1 MCHELLLFVWEKP
14 HSLSSVL
21 KILGKRRYHHLLKW
35 KLGHIGYFWTVE
47 KSYVTSPWSRQKSLL
62 SGSSFVL
69 KVPPRKMLNQLRDLV
84 PGTTKVLSTSFL
96 PDCPF
101 KMSGAAQM
109 HFGSCYAPK
118 YANLFLKEDGF
129 LKEAGSTFGLQ
140 S

>member
-1 MCHELLLFVWEKP
+1 MEVRSHWVLLTL
-14 HSLSSVL
+14 
-21 KILGKRRYHHLLKW
+21 
-35 KLGHIGYFWTVE
+35 E

-101 KMSGAAQM
+101 KMSGAAQT

-129 LKEAGSTFGLQ
+129 LKEPGSTFGLQ

>member
-1 MCHELLLFVWEKP
+1 MSQGTLFQVLQMYCLLL
-14 HSLSSVL
+14 
-21 KILGKRRYHHLLKW
+21 
-35 KLGHIGYFWTVE
+35 
-47 KSYVTSPWSRQKSLL
+47 
-62 SGSSFVL
+62 
-69 KVPPRKMLNQLRDLV
+69 
-84 PGTTKVLSTSFL
+84 FL

-101 KMSGAAQM
+101 KMSGAAQT